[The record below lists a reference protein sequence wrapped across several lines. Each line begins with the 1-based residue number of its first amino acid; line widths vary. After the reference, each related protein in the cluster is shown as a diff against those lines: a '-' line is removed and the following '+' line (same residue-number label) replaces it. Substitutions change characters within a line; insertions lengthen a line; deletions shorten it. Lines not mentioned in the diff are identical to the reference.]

1 MGWYTETMVFPAAG
15 HRCRVGAGGFTLLQL
30 LIVVAVIVILVT
42 LSLALVGQVREG
54 ARRTVCASN
63 LRQWGSA
70 VMAHAADN
78 KGFVPETVNP
88 GWNNF
93 QAPSVIR
100 TLATAGHNPAVGQ
113 WSIQLMNGYLDDASS
128 AQLITSSGY
137 TLLGQSGFTGIWNC
151 PSSSW
156 SKKGVSYAGAVN
168 SSLYRFAYLTF
179 GWVNSWTTA
188 NGVAFSDPAH
198 KAALTDQR
206 LEANRLLMADANSF
220 SKPVGA
226 WDESLWFINHF
237 RRGSRNEYEN
247 ESAGTIGS
255 LWMPSAAQVA
265 ARNADKTPKI
275 TQRWGGMN
283 QLWGDGRVEW
293 KAAERFPL
301 AAMGA
306 IPGTAKPTV
315 TGTASR
321 FSWYYFPWET
331 FTWLGPND

>member
-1 MGWYTETMVFPAAG
+1 MVHPCAT
-15 HRCRVGAGGFTLLQL
+15 HRSLRWQAGFTLLQL
-30 LIVVAVIVILVT
+30 LIVVAVIIILVT
-42 LSLALVGQVREG
+42 LSLALVGQVREN

-63 LRQWGSA
+63 LRQWGAA
-70 VMAHAADN
+70 VIAHTADN
-78 KGFVPETVNP
+78 KGFAPESVITSYNSY
-88 GWNNF
+88 

-100 TLATAGHNPAVGQ
+100 TQATAGHNAAVGQ
-113 WSIQLMNGYLDDASS
+113 WSIQLMNGYLDDANQ
-128 AQLITSSGY
+128 AQLITSSGTY
-137 TLLGQSGFTGIWNC
+137 RLGQFGFTGIWNC
-151 PSSSW
+151 PSSTW
-156 SKKGVSYAGAVN
+156 SRRGIAYGN
-168 SSLYRFAYLTF
+168 SGMTVFYRFAYLTF

-198 KAALTDQR
+198 KATLTDQR

-220 SKPVGA
+220 SKPVGG
-226 WDESLWFINHF
+226 WDENMWFLNHF
-237 RRGSRNEYEN
+237 RRGSRSEYEN
-247 ESAGTIGS
+247 ESAGTVGP
-255 LWMPSAAQVA
+255 LVLPTAAQVA
-265 ARNADKTPKI
+265 ARGADKTPKI
-275 TQRWGGMN
+275 AQRWGGMN

-321 FSWYYFPWET
+321 FSWYFFPWET